1 MFHMGAS
8 PRDEYLFGTIGSFV
22 GFSFENTLSYIV
34 NSTISILTRSFLMRH
49 CETAPILVHWMI
61 IDKGTL
67 VISGSLMTGH
77 LNGSLIGLMNHFRTM
92 KDFIVQAILLDSS
105 KWPAMV
111 RIIGC
116 G

>member
-1 MFHMGAS
+1 MKQ
-8 PRDEYLFGTIGSFV
+8 
-22 GFSFENTLSYIV
+22 
-34 NSTISILTRSFLMRH
+34 
-49 CETAPILVHWMI
+49 HWMI

-92 KDFIVQAILLDSS
+92 KDFIVQAMLLDSS
-105 KWPAMV
+105 KWPAFV